1 MSKSLFFL
9 FAICTLCSAG
19 CQAKASDEQLSAAT
33 AYAEASMQEAMEAAE
48 ESALALCAL
57 DFESGAEAY
66 SDSVCALST
75 DLACALLQ
83 SEVQETWTDLQQ
95 AYAAPKMA
103 CAPSS
108 SRLLEEGRQ
117 YGKYVQFWRVNLKGT
132 MGFNNSDADQV
143 YWLQVAEEN
152 GKWKFNRLLSQ
163 SEIAL
168 YLSMQDSEK

>member
-1 MSKSLFFL
+1 M
-9 FAICTLCSAG
+9 
-19 CQAKASDEQLSAAT
+19 AT

-57 DFESGAEAY
+57 NFESGAEAY
-66 SDSVCALST
+66 SKSVCALST

-83 SEVQETWTDLQQ
+83 SEIQEIWAELQQ
-95 AYAAPKMA
+95 TYAAPKMA
-103 CAPSS
+103 CATSS

-117 YGKYVQFWRVNLKGT
+117 YGKNVQFWRVNLKGT
-132 MGFNNSDADQV
+132 MGFNDSDEDQV
-143 YWLQVAEEN
+143 YWLQVAEED

-168 YLSMQDSEK
+168 YLSIEDMK